1 MLIFGITGGSGAGK
15 TTVSDIFRKS
25 GIPVIDADKAAR
37 AVTEPGE
44 KCLDELADFFGS
56 EILQSDG
63 TLNRKKLADIAFSDE
78 RRLKKLNEITH
89 KYIKINI
96 ENQLSE
102 IKGKIAA
109 IDGAVIIGS
118 EVEEL
123 CAFIVSVTAKRE
135 VRIKRITARDNI
147 SAESAKKR
155 LAAQPGDDFYIE
167 HSKYIIRNDT
177 SVKELEL
184 QTERIISE
192 IKNENE
198 V

>member
-44 KCLDELADFFGS
+44 KCLGELADFFGS

-102 IKGKIAA
+102 IKGKVAA

>member
-15 TTVSDIFRKS
+15 TTVSDIFLKS

-44 KCLDELADFFGS
+44 KCLDELTDFFGS

>member
-15 TTVSDIFRKS
+15 TTVSDIFRKA

-44 KCLDELADFFGS
+44 RCLDELTDFFGS

-147 SAESAKKR
+147 SAESAQKR
-155 LAAQPGDDFYIE
+155 LAAQPDDDFYIE

-177 SVKELEL
+177 SVKELES
-184 QTERIISE
+184 QAGRIISE

>member
-15 TTVSDIFRKS
+15 TTVSDIFRKA

-44 KCLDELADFFGS
+44 RCLDELTDFFGS

-177 SVKELEL
+177 SVKELES
-184 QTERIISE
+184 QAERIIIE

>member
-1 MLIFGITGGSGAGK
+1 M
-15 TTVSDIFRKS
+15 
-25 GIPVIDADKAAR
+25 
-37 AVTEPGE
+37 
-44 KCLDELADFFGS
+44 
-56 EILQSDG
+56 
-63 TLNRKKLADIAFSDE
+63 
-78 RRLKKLNEITH
+78 
-89 KYIKINI
+89 
-96 ENQLSE
+96 
-102 IKGKIAA
+102 
-109 IDGAVIIGS
+109 
-118 EVEEL
+118 
-123 CAFIVSVTAKRE
+123 
-135 VRIKRITARDNI
+135 RIKRITARDNI

>member
-15 TTVSDIFRKS
+15 TTVSDIFRKA

-44 KCLDELADFFGS
+44 RCLDELTDFFGS
-56 EILQSDG
+56 EILHSDG

-177 SVKELEL
+177 SVKELES
-184 QTERIISE
+184 QAERIISE

>member
-15 TTVSDIFRKS
+15 TTVSDIFRKA

-44 KCLDELADFFGS
+44 RCLDELTDFFGS

-177 SVKELEL
+177 SVKELES
-184 QTERIISE
+184 QAERIISE

>member
-15 TTVSDIFRKS
+15 TTVSDIFRKA

-44 KCLDELADFFGS
+44 RCLDELTDFFGS

-147 SAESAKKR
+147 SAESAQKR
-155 LAAQPGDDFYIE
+155 LAAQPDDDFYIE

-177 SVKELEL
+177 SVKELES
-184 QTERIISE
+184 QAERIISE

>member
-44 KCLDELADFFGS
+44 KCLDELTDFFGS
-56 EILQSDG
+56 EILQSNG

-118 EVEEL
+118 EVEGL

-177 SVKELEL
+177 SVKELES
-184 QTERIISE
+184 QAERIISE